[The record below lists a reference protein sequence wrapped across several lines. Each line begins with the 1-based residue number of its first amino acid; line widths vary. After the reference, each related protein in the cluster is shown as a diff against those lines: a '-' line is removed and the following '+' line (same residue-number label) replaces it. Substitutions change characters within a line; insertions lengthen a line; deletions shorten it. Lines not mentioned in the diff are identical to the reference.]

1 MSFMDFL
8 LTLIKLIVILVHSR
22 SLSLPL
28 SVFFALKVCSA
39 DSTWL
44 SKLHF

>member
-28 SVFFALKVCSA
+28 SVFL
-39 DSTWL
+39 L
-44 SKLHF
+44 